1 MFRARNW
8 DSFQSYK
15 DRNPPWIR
23 LHKRLID
30 DINFQKMNADARAL
44 LPMIWLLISE
54 DADPVSGMLRLGYE
68 ELSFRLRQP
77 EKIIKAAM
85 QEIVKAGFLERIND
99 DNTECYINDTEVLRN
114 CHPETETETE
124 TEAETYT
131 EAESDKKQTKKID
144 NLTLP
149 DWMPLDA
156 WDGFCS
162 MRGKT
167 FTPHAKQL
175 AIKTLDGFRNAGFN
189 PREVLEQSIMNGWKG
204 LFEPKPKGNRN
215 ENAGTN
221 YGRYST
227 PPGKSQQAADAINR
241 ALDELDDE
249 SNTIN
254 ALYRHL

>member
-124 TEAETYT
+124 TETYT
-131 EAESDKKQTKKID
+131 EADKKQTKKID
-144 NLTLP
+144 SVTLP
-149 DWMPLDA
+149 DWIPIDA
-156 WDGFCS
+156 WDGFCK

-175 AIKTLDGFRNAGFN
+175 AIAKLEKFRNSGFN
-189 PREVLEQSIMNGWKG
+189 PREILENSIMNSWKG
-204 LFEPKPKGNRN
+204 LFEPQPKGNRN
-215 ENAGTN
+215 ENT
-221 YGRYST
+221 GRNFAYRD
-227 PPGKSQQAADAINR
+227 KSAEARAAIER
-241 ALDELDDE
+241 ALGTTILDDE
-249 SNTIN
+249 ERRTW
-254 ALYRHL
+254 